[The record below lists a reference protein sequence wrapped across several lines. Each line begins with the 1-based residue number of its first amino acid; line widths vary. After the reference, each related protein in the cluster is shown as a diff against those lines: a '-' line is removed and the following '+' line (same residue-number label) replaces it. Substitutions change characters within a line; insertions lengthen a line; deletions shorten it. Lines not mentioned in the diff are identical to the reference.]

1 MDKRQFLKT
10 SSLIGIGSL
19 LSLPGLANLIESAS
33 HIPSKELAKD
43 EDFWETI
50 RKNYKLKPD
59 YINLENG
66 YYCIQPQEVLEAY
79 INHIRDINMQ
89 GAYYMRTVQFENK
102 NKMVA
107 KLAELAGCEKDE
119 LIITRNTTESLD
131 MIIAGMNWK
140 EGDEPIMAEQDYG
153 AMLDMFSQVSKRYG
167 VVNKVISIPN
177 HPKSDEEIVE
187 LYAKAITK
195 NTKLLM
201 ICHMINVIR

>member
-19 LSLPGLANLIESAS
+19 LSLPGMSKLIESVS
-33 HIPSKELAKD
+33 NITPDVLAKD
-43 EDFWETI
+43 EDFWEAL
-50 RKNYKLKPD
+50 RKNYKLNPE

-66 YYCIQPQEVLEAY
+66 YYCIQPEEILEAY
-79 INHIRDINMQ
+79 IKHIRDVNYQ

-107 KLAELAGCEKDE
+107 KLSELAGCEKDE

-140 EGDEPIMAEQDYG
+140 EGDEAIMAEQDYG
-153 AMLDMFSQVSKRYG
+153 AMLDMFSQVSNRYG
-167 VVNKVISIPN
+167 VINKIISIPN
-177 HPKSDEEIVE
+177 HPKSDE
-187 LYAKAITK
+187 
-195 NTKLLM
+195 
-201 ICHMINVIR
+201 